1 MKNGGRNSTSSTPG
15 QNSQP
20 YAKSL
25 SHSGSGGGT
34 LMDSEKE
41 RTQAVNLTNSNTT
54 KSRTE
59 LSSVF
64 DSPRTIER
72 YVLNYDRASTS
83 DANIDRGNT

>member
-15 QNSQP
+15 QNLQP

-25 SHSGSGGGT
+25 SHSGNGGGT

-41 RTQAVNLTNSNTT
+41 S
-54 KSRTE
+54 
-59 LSSVF
+59 SSVF

-72 YVLNYDRASTS
+72 YLLNYDRTSTS
-83 DANIDRGNT
+83 DANIDRGDT